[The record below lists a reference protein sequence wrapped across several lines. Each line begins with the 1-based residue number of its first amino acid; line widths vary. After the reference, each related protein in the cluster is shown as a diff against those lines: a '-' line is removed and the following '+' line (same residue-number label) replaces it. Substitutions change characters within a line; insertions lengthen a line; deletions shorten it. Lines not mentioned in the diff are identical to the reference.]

1 VTLWSRVDGIERSG
15 ALDLEIAR
23 DPGFGDVVHTQRVR
37 AAQVRDYVVRAR
49 VGEGLRP
56 GEQYFY
62 RFATRGVDSPVGRF
76 VTARPRDSREPV
88 RIGFFSCQDYQAGF
102 YTAHAGL
109 AQEPD
114 LDLIV
119 SLGDY
124 IYERTFYEGP
134 DARAATPPAP
144 TATPRCRRC
153 PSTGPSTSSIAATPT
168 CRPCTRPRP
177 SWPSW
182 TTTR

>member
-1 VTLWSRVDGIERSG
+1 VTLWSRIERAG

-119 SLGDY
+119 SLADY
-124 IYERTFYEGP
+124 IYERTFYGHH
-134 DARAATPPAP
+134 
-144 TATPRCRRC
+144 
-153 PSTGPSTSSIAATPT
+153 G
-168 CRPCTRPRP
+168 RPRGRGQLGRRA
-177 SWPSW
+177 
-182 TTTR
+182 TRGGHAGPARRSRGARCWASARRRG